1 MEASLVHD
9 KDRILTRPKI
19 IVGTLDSRQGSSL
32 NEPCEYLQ
40 ILIKSLFSAFVT
52 YFTRNSEVHVLCSFN
67 TFNCRTVTLQTC
79 CSGNQL
85 NFCII
90 KLDVLISCSFSTHG
104 IYTE

>member
-1 MEASLVHD
+1 MVSFQGVDAVEASLVHD

-67 TFNCRTVTLQTC
+67 TFNCRTVAPDMLLWKSAQFLHNKARC
-79 CSGNQL
+79 FDFL
-85 NFCII
+85 
-90 KLDVLISCSFSTHG
+90 
-104 IYTE
+104 